1 MHTQSWRKRVPKIV
15 RFHKTGPADVL
26 QIEELPLQE
35 PKAGEVRLRV
45 QAIGLNRAEVMF
57 RRGTY
62 LEQPRLPARI
72 GYEVSGVIDAVGPGV
87 NQFRVGERVSTIPA
101 FSMNEYGVYGES
113 ATVPATAVARYPE
126 RLSPVE
132 ATSIW
137 MQYLT
142 AWGGLIHYGKMKA
155 GDFVLI
161 SAASSSVGLA
171 AIELTKLAGAKA
183 IATTRRS
190 DKKQPLLEAGA
201 DEVIATEEEDL
212 PKRVAEITDGKGAN
226 LIFDPVAGKF
236 LESLAAAAAREALI
250 IEYGALAP
258 EPTPY
263 PLYTAL
269 SKALLIRGYI
279 LFEFT
284 RNPDTRKTGEQYIF
298 DQLQKR
304 KLNPRVDKTFPLSQI
319 VEAHRYM
326 ESNQQL
332 GKIVVTV

>member
-1 MHTQSWRKRVPKIV
+1 MPKII

-26 QIEELPLQE
+26 QIENLPLQE
-35 PKAGEVRLRV
+35 PKSGEVRLKV

-57 RRGTY
+57 RQGIY
-62 LEQPRLPARI
+62 LEQPRVPARL

-87 NQFRVGERVSTIPA
+87 SGFRVGERVSTIPA
-101 FSMNEYGVYGES
+101 FSMNDYGVYGES
-113 ATVPATAVARYPE
+113 AIVPASAVARYPE
-126 RLSPVE
+126 HLSPIE
-132 ATSIW
+132 ATSVW

-142 AWGGLIHYGKMKA
+142 AWGGLVHYGKMKA

-190 DKKQPLLEAGA
+190 HKKQPLLEAGA
-201 DEVIATEEEDL
+201 AAVIATEEEDL
-212 PKRVAEITDGKGAN
+212 SKRVAEVTGGKGAN
-226 LIFDPVAGKF
+226 LIFDPVAGKS
-236 LESLAAAAAREALI
+236 LELLASAAARGALI
-250 IEYGALAP
+250 IEYGALAT

-263 PLYTAL
+263 PLFTAL
-269 SKALLIRGYI
+269 SKGLVIRGYI

-284 RNPDTRKTGEQYIF
+284 RDPETRKGGEQYIF
-298 DQLQKR
+298 EQLQKR
-304 KLNPRVDKTFPLSQI
+304 KLHPRVDKTFPLSQI

>member
-1 MHTQSWRKRVPKIV
+1 MPKIV
-15 RFHKTGPADVL
+15 RFHKTGSADVL
-26 QIEELPLQE
+26 QIEDQPLQE
-35 PKAGEVRLRV
+35 PKAGEVRLKV

-57 RRGTY
+57 RRGMY
-62 LEQPRLPARI
+62 LEQPRLPARL
-72 GYEVSGVIDAVGPGV
+72 GYEASGMIDAIGPGV
-87 NQFRVGERVSTIPA
+87 SGFHVGERVNTIPA
-101 FSMNEYGVYGES
+101 FSMNDYGVYGET
-113 ATVPATAVARYPE
+113 AIVPASAVARYPDH
-126 RLSPVE
+126 LSPAE
-132 ATSIW
+132 GTSIW

-142 AWGGLIHYGKMKA
+142 AWGGLIHYGKMKT

-190 DKKQPLLEAGA
+190 DKKQSLLDAGA
-201 DEVIATEEEDL
+201 DAVIATEEEDL
-212 PKRVAEITDGKGAN
+212 AKRVADLTGGKNAN

-236 LESLAAAAAREALI
+236 LESLAAAAARGALI

-263 PLYTAL
+263 PLFSAL
-269 SKALLIRGYI
+269 SKGLVIRGYT
-279 LFEFT
+279 LFEFALDPT
-284 RNPDTRKTGEQYIF
+284 TRKVGEQYIS
-298 DQLQKR
+298 DQLQNR
-304 KLNPRVDKTFPLSQI
+304 KLHPRVDKTFPLSEI

>member
-1 MHTQSWRKRVPKIV
+1 MPKII

-26 QIEELPLQE
+26 QIENLPFQE
-35 PKAGEVRLRV
+35 PKSGEVRLKV

-57 RRGTY
+57 RQGIY
-62 LEQPRLPARI
+62 LEQPRVPARL

-87 NQFRVGERVSTIPA
+87 SGFRVGERVSTIPA
-101 FSMNEYGVYGES
+101 FSMNDYGVYGES
-113 ATVPATAVARYPE
+113 AIVPASAVARYPE
-126 RLSPVE
+126 HLSPIE
-132 ATSIW
+132 ATSVW

-142 AWGGLIHYGKMKA
+142 AWGGLVHYGKMKA

-190 DKKQPLLEAGA
+190 HKKQPLLEAGA
-201 DEVIATEEEDL
+201 AAVIATEEEDL
-212 PKRVAEITDGKGAN
+212 SKRVAEVTGGKGAN
-226 LIFDPVAGKF
+226 LIFDPVAGKS
-236 LESLAAAAAREALI
+236 LELLASAAARGALI
-250 IEYGALAP
+250 IEYGALAT

-263 PLYTAL
+263 PLFTAL
-269 SKALLIRGYI
+269 SKGLVIRGYI

-284 RNPDTRKTGEQYIF
+284 RDPETRKGGEQYIF
-298 DQLQKR
+298 EQLQKR
-304 KLNPRVDKTFPLSQI
+304 KLHPRVDKTFPLSQI

>member
-1 MHTQSWRKRVPKIV
+1 VARIV

-26 QIEELPLQE
+26 QIEDLPLQE
-35 PKAGEVRLRV
+35 PKAGEVRIKV

-57 RRGTY
+57 RRGMY

-72 GYEVSGVIDAVGPGV
+72 GYEVSGVIDAVGSGV
-87 NQFRVGERVSTIPA
+87 NGFRVGDRVSTIPA
-101 FSMNEYGVYGES
+101 FSMNDYGVYGES
-113 ATVPATAVARYPE
+113 AVVPASAVARYPE
-126 RLSPVE
+126 HLSPAE

-155 GDFVLI
+155 SDFVII

-171 AIELTKLAGAKA
+171 AIELTKLTGAKA
-183 IATTRRS
+183 IATTRRAN
-190 DKKQPLLEAGA
+190 KKQPLLEAGA
-201 DEVIATEEEDL
+201 EAVIATEEEDL
-212 PKRVAEITDGKGAN
+212 IKRVGEITGGKGAN

-236 LESLAAAAAREALI
+236 LESLAAIAATEALI

-263 PLYTAL
+263 PLFAAL
-269 SKALLIRGYI
+269 SKGLVIRGYT
-279 LFEFT
+279 LFEFV
-284 RNPDTRKTGEQYIF
+284 RDPETRKVGEQYIF

-304 KLNPRVDKTFPLSQI
+304 KLHPKVDKTFPLSQI

>member
-1 MHTQSWRKRVPKIV
+1 M
-15 RFHKTGPADVL
+15 
-26 QIEELPLQE
+26 QIEDLPLQE
-35 PKAGEVRLRV
+35 PKAAEVRIKV

-57 RRGTY
+57 RSGTY
-62 LEQPRLPARI
+62 LEQPRPPARL
-72 GYEVSGVIDAVGPGV
+72 GYEASGVIDAVGPGV
-87 NQFRVGERVSTIPA
+87 SGLRVGERVSTIPA

-113 ATVPATAVARYPE
+113 AIVPASAIARYPE
-126 RLSPVE
+126 HLSPVE
-132 ATSIW
+132 GTSIW

-142 AWGGLIHYGKMKA
+142 AWGGLVHYGKMKA

-190 DKKQPLLEAGA
+190 DKKQPLLNAGA
-201 DEVIATEEEDL
+201 DAVIATEEEDL
-212 PKRVAEITDGKGAN
+212 AKRVAEITGGKGAN

-236 LESLAAAAAREALI
+236 LESLAAAAARGAQI

-263 PLYTAL
+263 PLFTAL
-269 SKALLIRGYI
+269 SKGLVIRGYI

-284 RNPDTRKTGEQYIF
+284 RDPATRKLSEQYIF

-304 KLNPRVDKTFPLSQI
+304 KLHPRVDKTFTLSQI
-319 VEAHRYM
+319 VDAHRYM